1 MRSQHQRP
9 TCAVQRSHMSL
20 TILLWSCVLF
30 HVQEMGG
37 LYTKMDKHQMEM
49 QNIMIQLS
57 KQSKGLSKKAFNLQM
72 NSDKKEHKTWTLMI
86 YKISYENYVCYL
98 DFQK

>member
-9 TCAVQRSHMSL
+9 TGAVQRSHMPL
-20 TILLWSCVLF
+20 NILLWSCVLF

-49 QNIMIQLS
+49 QKIMIQLS